1 VPSYATIDGKAR
13 MTPKKPSDAFDDFS
27 LPRPSSSDLR
37 GKQSVRAT
45 FRLTSQAIDA
55 ISVVAV
61 HLGIKQKSL
70 FEHLIE
76 DAQTLAQIARQV
88 QETHYQPLERVQ
100 KTYVLSRRTL
110 TLLQEACETFDAP
123 RDALVEYSIRRL
135 MPVIEEERKKH
146 RRRKQMLEV
155 IADHVARGEALLA
168 EIKSALGDDDPVYH
182 GYRQAMRGLQ
192 QAQEEIAAYIERGDI
207 IESY

>member
-1 VPSYATIDGKAR
+1 
-13 MTPKKPSDAFDDFS
+13 MKKSTPSDTVDANA

-45 FRLTSQAIDA
+45 FRLTSRAIDA

-76 DAQTLAQIARQV
+76 DAQTLSHIAQQV
-88 QETHYQPLERVQ
+88 QERSFQARDRVQ

-110 TLLQEACETFDAP
+110 NMLQEACETFDAP
-123 RDALVEYSIRRL
+123 RDALVEYSILRL

-146 RRRKQMLEV
+146 LRRKVMLED
-155 IADHVARGEALLA
+155 IADHVRQGERVLA
-168 EIKSALGDDDPVYH
+168 KIEKSLGGDDPVYH
-182 GYRQAMRGLQ
+182 GYRQALRSLK
-192 QAQEEIAAYIERGDI
+192 QAEQEIADYIEKGKS
-207 IESY
+207 IEAY

>member
-1 VPSYATIDGKAR
+1 MKKEQVP
-13 MTPKKPSDAFDDFS
+13 DAFDTFS

-45 FRLTSQAIDA
+45 FRLTSRAIEA

-70 FEHLIE
+70 FEHLME
-76 DAQTLAQIARQV
+76 DAQTLSQIARQV
-88 QETHYQPLERVQ
+88 QESAFQPQERVQ

-110 TLLQEACETFDAP
+110 NMLQEACDAFDAP
-123 RDALVEYSIRRL
+123 RDALVEYSILRL
-135 MPVIEEERKKH
+135 MPVIEEERKRH
-146 RRRKQMLEV
+146 RRRKAVLED
-155 IADHVARGEALLA
+155 ITTHVRQGKAVLAKIEA
-168 EIKSALGDDDPVYH
+168 ALGNDDPVYH
-182 GYRQAMRGLQ
+182 GYRQALRSLQ
-192 QAQEEIAAYIERGDI
+192 QAEQEIAAYIEKGEI

>member
-1 VPSYATIDGKAR
+1 
-13 MTPKKPSDAFDDFS
+13 MTRKSFTDELGDMP
-27 LPRPSSSDLR
+27 LPSSSDLR

-88 QETHYQPLERVQ
+88 QGKGYQPRERVQ

-110 TLLQEACETFDAP
+110 SLLKEACETFDAP
-123 RDALVEYSIRRL
+123 RDALVEYAIRRL

-146 RRRKQMLEV
+146 RQRKQIMED
-155 IADHVARGEALLA
+155 IGRHVRQGEALLDK
-168 EIKSALGDDDPVYH
+168 IQSVLGDDDPVFH
-182 GYRQAMRGLQ
+182 GYRQALRSLK
-192 QAQEEIAAYIERGDI
+192 QAEQEMTVYIEKGDI

>member
-1 VPSYATIDGKAR
+1 
-13 MTPKKPSDAFDDFS
+13 MTKKKPSDDFDEIV

-45 FRLTSQAIDA
+45 FRLTARAIEA

-76 DAQTLAQIARQV
+76 DTQTLSHIARQV
-88 QETHYQPLERVQ
+88 QENDFPPRERVQ

-110 TLLQEACETFDAP
+110 KMLQEACDAFDAP
-123 RDALVEYSIRRL
+123 RDALVEYSILRL
-135 MPVIEEERKKH
+135 TPVIEEERKKH
-146 RRRKQMLEV
+146 RRRKAVLAEV
-155 IADHVARGEALLA
+155 TNHVRQGEAVLA
-168 EIKSALGDDDPVYH
+168 KIEAALGDDDPVYH
-182 GYRQAMRGLQ
+182 GYRQALRALQ
-192 QAQEEIAAYIERGDI
+192 QTEQEIAAHIEKGEI
-207 IESY
+207 IEAYR

>member
-1 VPSYATIDGKAR
+1 
-13 MTPKKPSDAFDDFS
+13 MKKKKISDAFDTIS

-45 FRLTSQAIDA
+45 FRLTSRAIDA

-76 DAQTLAQIARQV
+76 DTQSLSQIARQV
-88 QETHYQPLERVQ
+88 QEWTFQPRERVQ

-110 TLLQEACETFDAP
+110 NMLQEACEAFDAP
-123 RDALVEYSIRRL
+123 RDALVEYSILRL

-146 RRRKQMLEV
+146 RRRKAVLED
-155 IADHVARGEALLA
+155 ISDHARKGETVLSKIEA
-168 EIKSALGDDDPVYH
+168 ALGDDDPVYH
-182 GYRQAMRGLQ
+182 GYRQALRSLQ
-192 QAQEEIAAYIERGDI
+192 QAEQEIASYIEKGKI

>member
-1 VPSYATIDGKAR
+1 MTKKKA
-13 MTPKKPSDAFDDFS
+13 SDDFDEME

-45 FRLTSQAIDA
+45 FRLTARAIEA

-76 DAQTLAQIARQV
+76 DTQTLSHIARQV
-88 QETHYQPLERVQ
+88 QENDFPPRERVQ

-110 TLLQEACETFDAP
+110 KMLQEACDAFDAP
-123 RDALVEYSIRRL
+123 RDALVEYSILRL
-135 MPVIEEERKKH
+135 TPVIEEERKKH
-146 RRRKQMLEV
+146 RRRKAVLAEV
-155 IADHVARGEALLA
+155 TKHVRQGEAVLA
-168 EIKSALGDDDPVYH
+168 KIEAALGDDDPVYH
-182 GYRQAMRGLQ
+182 GYRQALRSLK
-192 QAQEEIAAYIERGDI
+192 QAEQEIAAHIEKGEI
-207 IESY
+207 IEAYR

>member
-1 VPSYATIDGKAR
+1 
-13 MTPKKPSDAFDDFS
+13 MKKKKLSDPFDAIT

-45 FRLTSQAIDA
+45 FRLTSRAIDA

-76 DAQTLAQIARQV
+76 DAQTLSQIARQV
-88 QETHYQPLERVQ
+88 QERSFQPRERVQ

-110 TLLQEACETFDAP
+110 NMLQEACETFDAP
-123 RDALVEYSIRRL
+123 RDALVEYSILRL

-146 RRRKQMLEV
+146 RQRKAMMED
-155 IADHVARGEALLA
+155 IAAHVRQGERVLA
-168 EIKSALGDDDPVYH
+168 KIEKSLGDDDPVCH
-182 GYRQAMRGLQ
+182 GYRQALRSLK
-192 QAQEEIAAYIERGDI
+192 QAEQEIGDYIERGKI
-207 IESY
+207 IEAY